1 MNRVTTFSIKR
12 NQHGVVLVFS
22 LLLLSALTVI
32 ALAGMKTSTMGE
44 KMSSNYRNSEL
55 AQQSAESALIE
66 AATIIDNMV
75 SPNAGLTNTNGLI
88 QSGNDVGKI
97 ELNYLD
103 RDTWDPASPQNY
115 TVATDLGGPDQLA
128 QPPKYTIKHL
138 DAVDLCNSTG
148 LWDPNNASATDR
160 CKREIFRITAVGTGL
175 TENTI
180 KILQSYYERDT
191 F

>member
-1 MNRVTTFSIKR
+1 MNKITALPMKK

-32 ALAGMKTSTMGE
+32 ALAGMKTSTIGE
-44 KMSSNYRNSEL
+44 KMSGNYRNSEL
-55 AQQSAESALIE
+55 AQQAAESALIE
-66 AATIIDNMV
+66 AATLIDNMV
-75 SPNAGLTNTNGLI
+75 SSTGGLTNTNGLI

-97 ELNYLD
+97 ELDYLSN
-103 RDTWDPASPQNY
+103 DTWDSNTPANY
-115 TVATDLGGPDQLA
+115 STATPLGNTQLA
-128 QPPKYTIKHL
+128 QPPKYIIKHL

-148 LWDPNNASATDR
+148 LWDPNNASETDR

-175 TENTI
+175 TENTT
-180 KILQSYYERDT
+180 KILQAYYERAT